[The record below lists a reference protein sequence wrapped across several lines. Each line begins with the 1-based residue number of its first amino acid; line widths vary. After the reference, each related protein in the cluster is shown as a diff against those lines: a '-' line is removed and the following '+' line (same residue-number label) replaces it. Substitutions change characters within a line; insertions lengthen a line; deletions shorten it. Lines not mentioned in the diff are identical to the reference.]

1 MKNCIGGKFMRCNQ
15 VTISNEILEALK
27 ECGDSENFASIYK
40 RPVRTEQS
48 PSEKAV
54 PNTVGYAHKGMSK
67 ELRNQFNLD
76 DEEMKW
82 AEEQFG
88 KLKTFDLV
96 EDTIEDEE
104 TPYPEDTYEKWMLY
118 KAGDL
123 LKKDEKTKE
132 IRLKGNVSEKFV
144 EIRKY
149 FIGEEHDTEKNIIMK
164 LRDPDGNIKEGK
176 ILGGSRLLQYIYKKL
191 WPELTAR
198 EFMKH
203 PLNDNQNIWICSDTM
218 TSAQQRMNDFFQ
230 VSAYSDFENVRTRIG
245 KSQKYSLR
253 LCIELYLEDKNKFK
267 EKLSSME
274 NFLNRWHMLGNYIPV
289 SRRFNSARS
298 GRYAV
303 HDYWDLTL
311 LKIQEYYKKRD
322 NEDEVWKILGEELLH
337 GSGNALAC
345 KLWLDYFDS
354 WENFIEK
361 NYMQDFVDG
370 NYEVELFFDGHDW
383 NNPKPKTPDEC
394 KELFERSS
402 EMIKKRTNRM
412 VDALTAKIKHA
423 GGSRNI

>member
-1 MKNCIGGKFMRCNQ
+1 MR
-15 VTISNEILEALK
+15 
-27 ECGDSENFASIYK
+27 
-40 RPVRTEQS
+40 
-48 PSEKAV
+48 
-54 PNTVGYAHKGMSK
+54 MSK

-88 KLKTFDLV
+88 KLKTFDFV

-104 TPYPEDTYEKWMLY
+104 TPYSEDTYEKWMLY

-123 LKKDEKTKE
+123 LTKDEKTKE

-164 LRDPDGNIKEGK
+164 LRDPDGNIKDGE

-218 TSAQQRMNDFFQ
+218 TSAQQRMNDFLQ

-298 GRYAV
+298 GRYVV

-383 NNPKPKTPDEC
+383 NNSKPKTPDEC

-412 VDALTAKIKHA
+412 VDALTAKSKQA

>member
-1 MKNCIGGKFMRCNQ
+1 MRCNQ

-123 LKKDEKTKE
+123 LTKDEKTKE

>member
-88 KLKTFDLV
+88 KLKTFDFV

-104 TPYPEDTYEKWMLY
+104 TPYSEDTYEKWMLY

-123 LKKDEKTKE
+123 LTKDEKTKE

>member
-1 MKNCIGGKFMRCNQ
+1 MRCNQ

-27 ECGDSENFASIYK
+27 ECGDSESFASIYK

-123 LKKDEKTKE
+123 LTKDEKTKE

>member
-1 MKNCIGGKFMRCNQ
+1 MRCNQ

-123 LKKDEKTKE
+123 LTKDEKTKE

-423 GGSRNI
+423 GGSRDI

>member
-1 MKNCIGGKFMRCNQ
+1 MRCNQ

-123 LKKDEKTKE
+123 LTKDEKTKE

-218 TSAQQRMNDFFQ
+218 TSVQQRMNDFFQ

>member
-1 MKNCIGGKFMRCNQ
+1 MRCNQ

-123 LKKDEKTKE
+123 LTKDEKTKE

-322 NEDEVWKILGEELLH
+322 NEDEVWKILCEELLH

>member
-123 LKKDEKTKE
+123 LTKDEKTKE

-218 TSAQQRMNDFFQ
+218 TSVQQRMNDFFQ

>member
-1 MKNCIGGKFMRCNQ
+1 MKNYIGGKFMRCNQ

-123 LKKDEKTKE
+123 LTKDEKTKE

>member
-1 MKNCIGGKFMRCNQ
+1 MRCNQ

-123 LKKDEKTKE
+123 LTKDEKTKE

-176 ILGGSRLLQYIYKKL
+176 ILGGSRLIQYIYKKL

>member
-123 LKKDEKTKE
+123 LTKDEKTKE

>member
-123 LKKDEKTKE
+123 LTKDEKTKE

-412 VDALTAKIKHA
+412 VDALTAKSKQA

>member
-1 MKNCIGGKFMRCNQ
+1 MRCNQ

-123 LKKDEKTKE
+123 LTKDEKTKE

-176 ILGGSRLLQYIYKKL
+176 ILGGSRLLQYNYKKL

>member
-123 LKKDEKTKE
+123 LTKDEKTKE

-218 TSAQQRMNDFFQ
+218 TSAQQRMNDFLK
-230 VSAYSDFENVRTRIG
+230 VSAYGDFEDIRTRIEE
-245 KSQKYSLR
+245 KQQYSLR
-253 LCIELYLEDKNKFK
+253 LCIELYLKDKNKFK
-267 EKLSSME
+267 EKLGSME
-274 NFLNRWHMLGNYIPV
+274 NFLNHWHMLGNYIPV
-289 SRRFNSARS
+289 PRDFNSARS
-298 GRYAV
+298 GPYAV